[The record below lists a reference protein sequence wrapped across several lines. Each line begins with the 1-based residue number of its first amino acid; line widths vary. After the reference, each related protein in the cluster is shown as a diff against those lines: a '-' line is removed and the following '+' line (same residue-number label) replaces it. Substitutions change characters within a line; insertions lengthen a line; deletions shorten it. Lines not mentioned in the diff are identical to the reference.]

1 MEKKYSVV
9 FHPSQD
15 GIEIIKKLK
24 LELFNK
30 IGWYGSCN
38 SVAHIT
44 IGGFKASENQLEK
57 FIQKLSKIADTLIPI
72 QIYLDHFD
80 AYEESRAFFISPNE
94 DSKVNLKPM
103 MKKIQETLLI
113 SSKDRSDD
121 PHISIGRNL
130 TLENIKI
137 ARDLFT
143 TINMEFLCD
152 AIILREFD
160 PIKKQYFILEI
171 FPFGSNPQPELI
183 QGSLF

>member
-9 FHPSQD
+9 FHPSED

-24 LELFNK
+24 LELFDV

-44 IGGFKASENQLEK
+44 IGGFKANENQLEK
-57 FIQKLSKIADTLIPI
+57 YREKLFKITDTLTPV

-80 AYEESRAFFISPNE
+80 VYEESRAFFIAPSE
-94 DSKVNLKPM
+94 DTKINLKPM
-103 MKKIQETLLI
+103 MKKIQEALQI
-113 SSKDRSDD
+113 SSKDRSDA

-130 TLENIKI
+130 TPENIQI

-143 TINMEFLCD
+143 AINMDFLCD

-160 PIKKQYFILEI
+160 PVKKQYFILET

>member
-9 FHPSQD
+9 FHPSED
-15 GIEIIKKLK
+15 GIEVIKKIK
-24 LELFNK
+24 LDFFNI
-30 IGWYGSCN
+30 IGWYSSCN

-44 IGGFKASENQLEK
+44 IGGFKANENQLTK
-57 FIQKLSKIADTLIPI
+57 YRQKLFKIADTLTPV
-72 QIYLDHFD
+72 QIHLDHFD
-80 AYEESRAFFISPNE
+80 AYEESRAFFISPSEN
-94 DSKVNLKPM
+94 SKVDLKPM
-103 MKKIQETLLI
+103 MKKIQEALLI

-130 TLENIKI
+130 APENIQI
-137 ARDLFT
+137 AHDLFT
-143 TINMEFLCD
+143 TINMGFLCY

-160 PIKKQYFILEI
+160 PIKRQYFILET

>member
-9 FHPSQD
+9 FHPSEN

-24 LELFNK
+24 LELFNV

-44 IGGFKASENQLEK
+44 IGGFKANENQLDK
-57 FIQKLSKIADTLIPI
+57 YRQKLFKIADTLTPV

-80 AYEESRAFFISPNE
+80 AYEESRAFFISPSE
-94 DSKVNLKPM
+94 DSKINLKPM
-103 MKKIQETLLI
+103 MKKIQEALQI

-130 TLENIKI
+130 TPENIQI

-160 PIKKQYFILEI
+160 PIKKQYFVLET
-171 FPFGSNPQPELI
+171 FPFGNNPQPELI

>member
-9 FHPSQD
+9 FHPSED

-24 LELFNK
+24 LELFN
-30 IGWYGSCN
+30 IIEWYGSCN

-44 IGGFKASENQLEK
+44 IGGFKADENQLEK
-57 FIQKLSKIADTLIPI
+57 YRQKLSKIADTLTPV

-80 AYEESRAFFISPNE
+80 AYEESRAFFISPSE
-94 DSKVNLKPM
+94 DSKINLKPM
-103 MKKIQETLLI
+103 MKKIQEALLI
-113 SSKDRSDD
+113 PSKDRSDD

-130 TLENIKI
+130 TPENIQI

-143 TINMEFLCD
+143 KINMEFLCD

-160 PIKKQYFILEI
+160 PLKKQYFVLET
-171 FPFGSNPQPELI
+171 FPFGNNPQPELI

>member
-9 FHPSQD
+9 FHPSED

-24 LELFNK
+24 LELFNV
-30 IGWYGSCN
+30 IEWYGSCN

-44 IGGFKASENQLEK
+44 IGGFKANENQLEK
-57 FIQKLSKIADTLIPI
+57 YRQKLSKIADTLTPV

-80 AYEESRAFFISPNE
+80 AYEESRAFFISPSE
-94 DSKVNLKPM
+94 DSKINLKPM
-103 MKKIQETLLI
+103 MKKIQEALLI
-113 SSKDRSDD
+113 PSKDRSED

-130 TLENIKI
+130 TPENIKI

-143 TINMEFLCD
+143 TINMDFLCD

-160 PIKKQYFILEI
+160 PVKKQYFVLET

>member
-9 FHPSQD
+9 FHPSEN

-24 LELFNK
+24 LELFNV
-30 IGWYGSCN
+30 IGWYGSYN

-44 IGGFKASENQLEK
+44 IGGFKADENQLDK
-57 FIQKLSKIADTLIPI
+57 YRQKLSKIADTLTPV

-80 AYEESRAFFISPNE
+80 AYEESRAFFISPSE
-94 DSKVNLKPM
+94 DSKINLKPM
-103 MKKIQETLLI
+103 MKKIQEALLI

-130 TLENIKI
+130 TPENIKI

-160 PIKKQYFILEI
+160 PIKKQYFVLET
-171 FPFGSNPQPELI
+171 FPFGNNPQPELI

>member
-113 SSKDRSDD
+113 SIKDRSDD

-130 TLENIKI
+130 TPENIKI

>member
-9 FHPSQD
+9 FHPSED
-15 GIEIIKKLK
+15 GIEVIKKLK
-24 LELFNK
+24 LDFFNV

-44 IGGFKASENQLEK
+44 IGGFKANENQLEK
-57 FIQKLSKIADTLIPI
+57 YRQKLSKIADTLTPV

-80 AYEESRAFFISPNE
+80 AYEESRAFFLSPNE
-94 DSKVNLKPM
+94 NSKINLKPM
-103 MKKIQETLLI
+103 MKKIQEALQI

-130 TLENIKI
+130 TPENIQI
-137 ARDLFT
+137 ARNLFT
-143 TINMEFLCD
+143 IINMDFLCD

-160 PIKKQYFILEI
+160 PVKKQYFILET

>member
-9 FHPSQD
+9 FHPSED
-15 GIEIIKKLK
+15 GIEVIKKIK
-24 LELFNK
+24 LEFFNR
-30 IGWYGSCN
+30 IGWYSSCN

-44 IGGFKASENQLEK
+44 IGGFKANENQLTK
-57 FIQKLSKIADTLIPI
+57 YRQQLFKIADTLTPV
-72 QIYLDHFD
+72 QIHLDHFD
-80 AYEESRAFFISPNE
+80 AYEESRAFFISPSEN
-94 DSKVNLKPM
+94 SKVDLKPM
-103 MKKIQETLLI
+103 MKKIQEALLI

-130 TLENIKI
+130 APENIQI

-143 TINMEFLCD
+143 TINMGFLCD

-160 PIKKQYFILEI
+160 PIKRQYFILET

>member
-130 TLENIKI
+130 TPENIKI

>member
-9 FHPSQD
+9 FHPSED

-24 LELFNK
+24 LELFNI
-30 IGWYGSCN
+30 IGWYSSCN

-44 IGGFKASENQLEK
+44 IGGFKADENQLEK
-57 FIQKLSKIADTLIPI
+57 YRQKLSKIADTLTPV

-80 AYEESRAFFISPNE
+80 AYEESRAFFVSPNE
-94 DSKVNLKPM
+94 DSKINLKPM
-103 MKKIQETLLI
+103 MKKIQEALQI

-130 TLENIKI
+130 TPENIQI
-137 ARDLFT
+137 ARDLFA
-143 TINMEFLCD
+143 TINLDFLCD

-160 PIKKQYFILEI
+160 PVKKQYFVLET

>member
-9 FHPSQD
+9 FHPSDD
-15 GIEIIKKLK
+15 GIAVIKKIK
-24 LELFNK
+24 LDFFNV
-30 IGWYGSCN
+30 IGWYSSCN

-44 IGGFKASENQLEK
+44 IGGFKANENQLDNYRK
-57 FIQKLSKIADTLIPI
+57 KLFKIADTLTPV
-72 QIYLDHFD
+72 QVHLDHFD
-80 AYEESRAFFISPNE
+80 AYEESRAFFLSPDE
-94 DSKVNLKPM
+94 KSKIDLKPV
-103 MKKIQETLLI
+103 MKKIQEALHI

-130 TLENIKI
+130 TPENIKI

-143 TINMEFLCD
+143 TITMDFLCD

-160 PIKKQYFILEI
+160 PFKRQYFILET
-171 FPFGSNPQPELI
+171 FPFGSNPQPELV

>member
-9 FHPSQD
+9 FHPSED
-15 GIEIIKKLK
+15 GIEFIKKIK
-24 LELFNK
+24 LDFFNTV
-30 IGWYGSCN
+30 GWYSSCN
-38 SVAHIT
+38 SIAHIT
-44 IGGFKASENQLEK
+44 IGGFKANENQLTK
-57 FIQKLSKIADTLIPI
+57 YIQKLFTIADTLTPV

-94 DSKVNLKPM
+94 DSKTNLKPM
-103 MKKIQETLLI
+103 MKKIQEALLI

-130 TLENIKI
+130 TPENIQI

-143 TINMEFLCD
+143 TINLDFLCD

-160 PIKKQYFILEI
+160 PIKKQYFILET
-171 FPFGSNPQPELI
+171 FPFSSNPRPELI

>member
-9 FHPSQD
+9 FHPSED

-24 LELFNK
+24 LELFNR

-44 IGGFKASENQLEK
+44 IGGFKANENQLAK
-57 FIQKLSKIADTLIPI
+57 YIQKLFKIADTLTPV

-80 AYEESRAFFISPNE
+80 AYEESRAFFISPSEN
-94 DSKVNLKPM
+94 SKADLKPM
-103 MKKIQETLLI
+103 MKKIQEALLI

-130 TLENIKI
+130 TPENIQI

-160 PIKKQYFILEI
+160 PIKRQYFILET